1 MNLKKSHISIQQI
14 RIRPQELDGNQPLAR
29 FMITLFNLF
38 EDEIIIKIQN
48 TRYKD
53 VTRTDLN
60 TLRYIGDGGE
70 TSSQLAK
77 FAGISKQAMSKQ
89 IESLSRRGYV
99 KAIQDKSDARIFK
112 ISFTQKGS
120 DLVLCLIKEIK
131 EIELRFQRKVGRS
144 AYDKMKLDLQSLI
157 SLYGE
162 SKS

>member
-1 MNLKKSHISIQQI
+1 MNTKKSPISVQQI
-14 RIRPQELDGNQPLAR
+14 RIHPQKLDSNQPLAR

-38 EDEIIIKIQN
+38 EDEIILKIQN
-48 TRYKD
+48 TSYKD

-60 TLRYIGDGGE
+60 TLRYIGHGGE

-77 FAGISKQAMSKQ
+77 FAGVSKQAMSKQ
-89 IESLSRRGYV
+89 IESLTRRGYV
-99 KAIQDKSDARIFK
+99 KTIQDKSDARIFK

-120 DLVLCLIKEIK
+120 ELVLCFIEEIK
-131 EIELRFQRKVGRS
+131 EIELRFQRKIGRS
-144 AYDKMKLDLQSLI
+144 VYDKMKLDLQSLI